1 MHQHLARS
9 LFFGLVLAVATG
21 CSMTVNA
28 LNPRPN
34 VVVAGDGMPMAID
47 VGGISDDYEI
57 GRVHVHEFK
66 KSLTAGFRNAVG
78 DKATTDAGA
87 LRLVVSQVSMELA
100 NIGSIGQF
108 VTIRY
113 RAKWLDGQGRT
124 VAQVAGVA
132 QPRNPTETGPRHLED
147 AIEVMVENMIDGLDK
162 ATRRDRAP
170 APATVGFLQ
179 R

>member
-1 MHQHLARS
+1 MRSHLARS

-28 LNPRPN
+28 MNPRPN
-34 VVVAGDGMPMAID
+34 VVVAGDGVPMAID
-47 VGGISDDYEI
+47 VGAIADDYDV
-57 GRVHVHEFK
+57 GRVHIHEFR
-66 KSLTAGFRNAVG
+66 KSVATGFKNAVG
-78 DKATTDAGA
+78 DKATTDPHA
-87 LRLVVSQVSMELA
+87 LKLVVSQVSMELS
-100 NIGSIGQF
+100 NLGSLGQF

-113 RAKWLDGQGRT
+113 RARWLDERGHT

-147 AIEVMVENMIDGLDK
+147 AVEVMVESMIDGLDK
-162 ATRRDRAP
+162 ATRRDRTA
-170 APATVGFLQ
+170 APATVGMLE